1 LKKNNYTK
9 KTIKKNMDKILP
21 IYDIT
26 IEDLNAEEELGIEQ
40 IAFVK
45 NPAIKIKGVAFSQNL
60 EFQDSYNDYPK
71 AASENAK
78 VALRWAEENGWGD
91 CGTAVGKARANQL
104 AKGESITRDT
114 IARMAAFERHRQNSD
129 KELGDGCGRLMW
141 LAWGGDEG
149 VEWAQRKLEQID
161 RVNLKD
167 MCFKDNLKH
176 RIAAPALIPSVIY
189 RNDEDGEYNVRF
201 TEDEIEKIYK
211 KFMQS
216 LQSKKDVFN
225 IEHTDEIVPA
235 YVLEAMLVDTKNKK
249 EFIKQEYNIDIPKG
263 SVFVVSQ
270 ITDEG
275 YYNEI
280 VKNDQTSYSIEGF
293 LSLVKLSE
301 NQITNK
307 NKEEMKE
314 KELLAKIAEL
324 EAKLHKFET
333 EEEKVEELEEVKE
346 ELEEVKEE
354 EMESEEKKEEMET
367 EEKEE
372 EMEEEEKIVSLS
384 QEDVEKIVEE
394 KLAEKMDEMSEI
406 LADLKLKLEE
416 VSKEEEEVERVE
428 LSSHEIRTQ
437 KALAFHKAF
446 GNKW

>member
-1 LKKNNYTK
+1 
-9 KTIKKNMDKILP
+9 MDKILP

-26 IEDLNAEEELGIEQ
+26 IEDPNAEEELGIEQ

-45 NPAIKIKGVAFSQNL
+45 NPAIKVKGVAF
-60 EFQDSYNDYPK
+60 
-71 AASENAK
+71 NAHTKK
-78 VALRWAEENGWGD
+78 V
-91 CGTAVGKARANQL
+91 V
-104 AKGESITRDT
+104 
-114 IARMAAFERHRQNSD
+114 
-129 KELGDGCGRLMW
+129 
-141 LAWGGDEG
+141 
-149 VEWAQRKLEQID
+149 
-161 RVNLKD
+161 
-167 MCFKDNLKH
+167 FKDGVKM

-189 RNDEDGEYNVRF
+189 RNDEDGQYNVRF

-216 LQSKKDVFN
+216 LQTKKDVFN
-225 IEHTDEIVPA
+225 IEHTDEVVPA
-235 YVLEAMLVDTKNKK
+235 YVLEAMLVDTENKK

-280 VKNDQTSYSIEGF
+280 VENDQTSYSIEGF

-307 NKEEMKE
+307 TQEEMKE

-354 EMESEEKKEEMET
+354 EMESEEKEEEMET

-372 EMEEEEKIVSLS
+372 EMEEEEEKVYLS
-384 QEDVEKIVEE
+384 QEEVEKMIEE
-394 KLAEKMDEMSEI
+394 KLAEKMDEMSEV

-416 VSKEEEEVERVE
+416 VSKEEEEEEKERVE

>member
-1 LKKNNYTK
+1 
-9 KTIKKNMDKILP
+9 MDKILP

-26 IEDLNAEEELGIEQ
+26 IDDPNAEEDLGIEQ

-45 NPAIKIKGVAFSQNL
+45 NPAIKIKGIAFSQNL
-60 EFQDSYNDYPK
+60 EFEDSYNDYPNQ
-71 AASENAK
+71 ASENAK

-149 VEWAQRKLEQID
+149 VEWAQRKLQQID

-167 MCFKDNLKH
+167 MCFKDDLKY

-189 RNDEDGEYNVRF
+189 RDDEDGKYNVRF

-225 IEHTDEIVPA
+225 IEHTEEVVPA
-235 YVLEAMLVDTKNKK
+235 YVLEAMLVDSENKQK
-249 EFIKQEYNIDIPKG
+249 FIKQEYNIDIPKG

-270 ITDEG
+270 ITDEE
-275 YYNEI
+275 YYNQI
-280 VKNDQTSYSIEGF
+280 VENNQTSYSIEGF
-293 LSLVKLSE
+293 LGLIKLSE
-301 NQITNK
+301 NKTNK
-307 NKEEMKE
+307 NKEQMKE
-314 KELLAKIAEL
+314 KDLLAKIAQL
-324 EAKLHKFET
+324 EAKLQKFQ
-333 EEEKVEELEEVKE
+333 
-346 ELEEVKEE
+346 
-354 EMESEEKKEEMET
+354 SE

-372 EMEEEEKIVSLS
+372 EMNEHYEKEMQEEVKEEVIEEVKEEVMQEEVEEKKEEEMMEEEEEKIVSLS

-406 LADLKLKLEE
+406 LADLKLRLEE
-416 VSKEEEEVERVE
+416 VSKEEEEEVERVE
-428 LSSHEIRTQ
+428 LSSHEVRTQ